1 MHCPAEFSCYWLL
14 YICTTR
20 TNTLSLLVSEA
31 VMETVAD
38 AKWSVDVIRNGAIL
52 RVVGGSKQANATINI
67 KG

>member
-1 MHCPAEFSCYWLL
+1 
-14 YICTTR
+14 
-20 TNTLSLLVSEA
+20 
-31 VMETVAD
+31 METVAD